1 MPQIS
6 VIMPV
11 YNVASYLPQCMES
24 VINQTWKDFEL
35 ICIDDGSTDSSSRIL
50 DDYAKKDS
58 RIKVIHKENTG
69 YGSTMNTG
77 LKYAVGEYI
86 AIIESDDFADRKSVV

>member
-35 ICIDDGSTDSSSRIL
+35 ICIDDRSEERRVG
-50 DDYAKKDS
+50 
-58 RIKVIHKENTG
+58 KEC
-69 YGSTMNTG
+69 
-77 LKYAVGEYI
+77 L
-86 AIIESDDFADRKSVV
+86 